1 MLVLEGFSQTGLG
14 FALHMFF
21 LLLTLI
27 FFDIITRWLKAFYIG
42 DLNSAK
48 NFKGYIRKTTIILIV
63 FLFFAIDVVLLK
75 GMLFLNIEQFSILG
89 IQVKGVPFITIGLI
103 VWTSLGELL
112 SIIENLGHT
121 GIKIPKFI
129 KRFIRDLQENID
141 EGKRF
146 KH

>member
-1 MLVLEGFSQTGLG
+1 MLLLEGFNQTGLT
-14 FALHMFF
+14 FALYMFM

-27 FFDIITRWLKAFYIG
+27 FFDIATRWLKAFYIG

-75 GMLFLNIEQFSILG
+75 GMMFLNIEQFSVLG

-103 VWTSLGELL
+103 VWTCLGELL
-112 SIIENLGHT
+112 SIIENLGQT
-121 GIKIPKFI
+121 GIKIPKFL
-129 KRFIRDLQENID
+129 KRFIKDLQHNMD